1 MAIIKDFEDI
11 SSVDEETLR
20 ERLAGI
26 SAETIVKAWIGTA
39 PDNAKHLSSAFPFID
54 FEKEKEAIGRI
65 RVKDVDAA
73 QQELLNA
80 LR

>member
-1 MAIIKDFEDI
+1 MAIIKDFEEI
-11 SSVDEETLR
+11 SSVGEETLR

-26 SAETIVKAWIGTA
+26 SAETIVKAWMGTS

-54 FEKEKEAIGRI
+54 FEKEKDAIGRI
-65 RVKDVDAA
+65 KVEDVDVA

-80 LR
+80 LK